1 MISWGHRSSELLSFP
16 MDDKYDTIR
25 QFLAPQLLRHGEDPW
40 PIISPN
46 STTLLCL
53 LPCTPIAFDL
63 FSLVAHVFCHHAGHH
78 FLPCVCARVRY
89 VESDVRSQISVV
101 KGRNR
106 NFMSINGRAH
116 VLDRDLDRYHYD
128 EILSAILFDTGYN
141 RTTSYQ
147 QMCAVF
153 NKTLATFATDSSSS
167 SAAAAPATA
176 RGAHTSS
183 RTYVTGST
191 LVMQIDGVSSQWTS
205 LSNGRRRS
213 GADAFVDTSRMFMP
227 LLVSFTFGVGVSTST
242 SSYNAS
248 FQGDAGESAHTLWCH
263 FCMNSS

>member
-1 MISWGHRSSELLSFP
+1 M
-16 MDDKYDTIR
+16 
-25 QFLAPQLLRHGEDPW
+25 
-40 PIISPN
+40 
-46 STTLLCL
+46 
-53 LPCTPIAFDL
+53 
-63 FSLVAHVFCHHAGHH
+63 
-78 FLPCVCARVRY
+78 
-89 VESDVRSQISVV
+89 SV
-101 KGRNR
+101 
-106 NFMSINGRAH
+106 NGRAH

-128 EILSAILFDTGYN
+128 EVLSAILFDTGYN

-153 NKTLATFATDSSSS
+153 NKTLATFATDSSAA
-167 SAAAAPATA
+167 AAAAPA

-205 LSNGRRRS
+205 LSNGRRWS

-227 LLVSFTFGVGVSTST
+227 LLVSSTFGVGVSIST

-248 FQGDAGESAHTLWCH
+248 FQGDAGEAAHSLWCCLH
-263 FCMNSS
+263 EVQLMLAPRAELELSTVAWFSYWELCDICTTLVCA